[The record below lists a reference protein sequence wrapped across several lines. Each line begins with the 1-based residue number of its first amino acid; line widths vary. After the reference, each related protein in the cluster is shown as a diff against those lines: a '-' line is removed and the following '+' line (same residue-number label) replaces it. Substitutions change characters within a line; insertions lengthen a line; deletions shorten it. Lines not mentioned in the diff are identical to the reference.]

1 MEEARTGSI
10 TILAVVRLVLQN
22 VKLLHLL
29 TGTHIAAGGV
39 RRRVLRK
46 RAGRAVPFAGGRSP
60 DGIVRQFPLFSAGAE
75 NTKELLSAPPA
86 PTAQERTRKL
96 AGPSN
101 PVTSASLS
109 PRSLHRA
116 TRILGSAHF
125 HAWLY
130 GLVAAIPL
138 CFVTFQVALWVRN
151 FPNWDEFD
159 TVLDLLITL
168 DAGASG
174 GDVLKRL
181 FAVTNEHRT
190 LASRLIFAASYWLTG
205 GVNFAALA
213 VLGNLFLAGTFAIV
227 LAHVRDVGARW
238 RLAAIFALVV
248 FQLQHHENLFWAGAS
263 IDHFFVVLMAL
274 AALATVGM
282 PGRLPLAL
290 GCGAAFFA
298 TFSLAHG
305 LLVWPIGGALLA
317 AQRRWR
323 AAAVWAGVTALS
335 TGLYFAGFHFNSGH
349 PFPAITDLPRVVI
362 FWLTLIGSSPAMD
375 NLTIAPWY
383 GALLVLTA
391 TFLVYRVRQPRE
403 NFALAA
409 IVWCVAAMALIA
421 WGRALLASEF
431 GLVTSRYVILSSI
444 AWALL
449 IWLVAERALVRRP
462 ARPWWLVVLLLM
474 LADFNIRA
482 SDANLAAGRVHAQ
495 NMEQAALCFQRDGTF
510 TAAAVPPYPD
520 PARADALLHE
530 AEDRDLVDL
539 PPPETLVLADV
550 APVVLE
556 GPREIDDAVY
566 CVDDFEVTAT
576 TIHVRGWAFRPDE
589 PTRLGQHRVVFR
601 AGDAVIAF
609 QPFAQLRPD
618 VAEAYERPDAIY
630 AGFDLRVPREKLPPR
645 GRLTVGIGFEDRD
658 GPEFM
663 MTANTLTVGPS
674 PALAAKE

>member
-1 MEEARTGSI
+1 M
-10 TILAVVRLVLQN
+10 
-22 VKLLHLL
+22 HP
-29 TGTHIAAGGV
+29 
-39 RRRVLRK
+39 
-46 RAGRAVPFAGGRSP
+46 VP
-60 DGIVRQFPLFSAGAE
+60 
-75 NTKELLSAPPA
+75 
-86 PTAQERTRKL
+86 
-96 AGPSN
+96 
-101 PVTSASLS
+101 SASLS
-109 PRSLHRA
+109 PRSLHSA
-116 TRILGSAHF
+116 TRIFGSAHF
-125 HAWLY
+125 QAWLY
-130 GLVAAIPL
+130 GLIVAIPL
-138 CFVTFQVALWVRN
+138 CFVALQVALWVRN

-159 TVLDLLITL
+159 SVLDLLITL

-174 GDVLKRL
+174 SEVLKRL

-190 LASRLIFAASYWLTG
+190 FASRLIFAASYWVTG
-205 GVNFAALA
+205 GINFAALA
-213 VLGNLFLAGTFAIV
+213 VLGNLFLVATFAIV

-248 FQLQHHENLFWAGAS
+248 FQLQHHESFFWAGAS

-274 AALATVGM
+274 AAFATVGIS
-282 PGRLPLAL
+282 GRLPLAL
-290 GCGAAFFA
+290 GCAAAFFA

-335 TGLYFAGFHFNSGH
+335 VGLYFAGFQFNSGH
-349 PFPAITDLPRVVI
+349 PFPAAADLPRVIV

-383 GALLVLTA
+383 GALLVLSA
-391 TFLVYRVRQPRE
+391 TFLVCHARQPRE

-421 WGRALLASEF
+421 WGRTLLASEF

-462 ARPWWLVVLLLM
+462 ARPWWLVVVLVM
-474 LADFNIRA
+474 LADFNVRA
-482 SDANLAAGRVHAQ
+482 NDAHRAAGRVHAQ
-495 NMEQAALCFQRDGTF
+495 NMEQAALYFHRHGTF
-510 TAAAVPPYPD
+510 TAAPVPPYPD
-520 PARADALLHE
+520 PARADALLRA
-530 AEDRDLVDL
+530 AEERNLFEL
-539 PPPETLVLADV
+539 PPPESLVLAEV
-550 APVVLE
+550 APVLLE
-556 GPREIDDAVY
+556 DPREIDDAVY
-566 CVDDFEVTAT
+566 CVDDFAVTAT
-576 TIHVRGWAFRPDE
+576 SIHVRGWAFRPNE

-601 AGDAVIAF
+601 TGDTVIAF

-630 AGFDLRVPREKLPPR
+630 AGFDLRVPREKLPLR
-645 GRLTVGIGFEDRD
+645 GRLTVGICFEDRD
-658 GPEFM
+658 GAEFM